1 MIFLKFFILGVLTAL
16 LYPPFFM
23 LPLGFALFPYFIFL
37 ISKVS
42 YQKSSL
48 TFFISGSLFGFGF
61 LITYLSWIHNPFM
74 VYETTK
80 PYAIL
85 ALLLPIFLSIFFGLV
100 FILYKYFNAQ
110 LLRILVTP
118 FIFILI
124 ELIISNFIY
133 GFPWVSNSLILSNNI
148 FGFYLIKHFGI
159 ITSGYLI
166 LLIFLLTNLLFYY
179 PKTKKFYK
187 LVFLTYSPLIFIIVF
202 PIISN
207 LSNNNSL
214 GKEITI
220 EAHQILNP
228 INSINKNNI
237 EDNIINIINNSNS
250 DYIVFAENNFPY
262 LIYKDNLSNLSDLI
276 KKNKK
281 IIIGGTTY
289 KDENYYNSF
298 LLLEKDK
305 VHFFDKKILVPFGE
319 FLPFRKYLNFME
331 IISGNVDFNK
341 GSIDRI
347 IVTSDNLK
355 ILPIICYE
363 IIFDKI
369 FNNIN
374 KKEIDILINI
384 TNDSWFGTK
393 TGPYQHFYIT
403 RIKSLVAN
411 KSLLRVSNNGIS
423 AIIDNNGKIIK
434 STKLNQKTNI
444 NYKLNI
450 NNNKSYL
457 YVHKLF
463 TYYLFLIF
471 ILLLIFSK
479 RKVNEN

>member
-1 MIFLKFFILGVLTAL
+1 
-16 LYPPFFM
+16 
-23 LPLGFALFPYFIFL
+23 
-37 ISKVS
+37 
-42 YQKSSL
+42 
-48 TFFISGSLFGFGF
+48 
-61 LITYLSWIHNPFM
+61 
-74 VYETTK
+74 
-80 PYAIL
+80 
-85 ALLLPIFLSIFFGLV
+85 
-100 FILYKYFNAQ
+100 
-110 LLRILVTP
+110 
-118 FIFILI
+118 
-124 ELIISNFIY
+124 
-133 GFPWVSNSLILSNNI
+133 
-148 FGFYLIKHFGI
+148 
-159 ITSGYLI
+159 
-166 LLIFLLTNLLFYY
+166 
-179 PKTKKFYK
+179 
-187 LVFLTYSPLIFIIVF
+187 
-202 PIISN
+202 
-207 LSNNNSL
+207 
-214 GKEITI
+214 
-220 EAHQILNP
+220 
-228 INSINKNNI
+228 
-237 EDNIINIINNSNS
+237 
-250 DYIVFAENNFPY
+250 
-262 LIYKDNLSNLSDLI
+262 
-276 KKNKK
+276 
-281 IIIGGTTY
+281 
-289 KDENYYNSF
+289 
-298 LLLEKDK
+298 
-305 VHFFDKKILVPFGE
+305 
-319 FLPFRKYLNFME
+319 ME